1 MAPKM
6 VQYLRGEI
14 AKLANVNIETLRYY
28 EKQGLLP
35 APSRSASGYRLYTE
49 EVLIRLTFI
58 QNAKSC
64 GFTLKEIKKA
74 LLKSADN
81 SINMNDFMA
90 VIDRKVISI
99 DREIAK
105 KEQTKNRL
113 AELKSGLQK
122 VEKHSGVQETLRI
135 LHME

>member
-28 EKQGLLP
+28 EKHGILP

-49 EVLIRLTFI
+49 DVLKRLTFI

-74 LLKSADN
+74 LLKSADS
-81 SINMNDFMA
+81 SINITDFMA
-90 VIDRKVISI
+90 VIDRKIISI

-113 AELKSGLQK
+113 TELKSGLQK
-122 VEKHSGVQETLRI
+122 VRKHSGVQETLQI
-135 LHME
+135 LNME

>member
-1 MAPKM
+1 M

-28 EKQGLLP
+28 EKHGLLP

-49 EVLIRLTFI
+49 DVLKRLTFI

-74 LLKSADN
+74 LIQSADG
-81 SINMNDFMA
+81 SINITDFMA
-90 VIDRKVISI
+90 VIDRKIISI
-99 DREIAK
+99 DLEIAK
-105 KEQTKNRL
+105 REQTKHRL
-113 AELKSGLQK
+113 TELKSGLQK
-122 VEKHSGVQETLRI
+122 AKKHSGVQETLQM
-135 LHME
+135 LNME

>member
-28 EKQGLLP
+28 EKHGILP

-49 EVLIRLTFI
+49 DVLKRLTFI

-74 LLKSADN
+74 LLKSADSSLN
-81 SINMNDFMA
+81 ITDFMA
-90 VIDRKVISI
+90 VIDRKIISI

-113 AELKSGLQK
+113 TELKSGLQK
-122 VEKHSGVQETLRI
+122 VRKHSGVQETLQI
-135 LHME
+135 LNME

>member
-28 EKQGLLP
+28 EKHGILP

-49 EVLIRLTFI
+49 DVLKRLTFI

-74 LLKSADN
+74 LLKSADS
-81 SINMNDFMA
+81 SINMTDFMA
-90 VIDRKVISI
+90 VIDRKIISI
-99 DREIAK
+99 DLEIAK

-113 AELKSGLQK
+113 TELKRGLQK
-122 VEKHSGVQETLRI
+122 VRKHSGLQETLQI
-135 LHME
+135 LKME